1 MIIFLN
7 MELGYLLWCPG
18 WVRED
23 EHWSC
28 THTFFPALGPDSH
41 MPICCGKKKNRQ
53 GLSKQDRLFDLRGCQ
68 FLALRLTADAW
79 NKQAH
84 KGASIGV
91 PAEGQLQLWQQMP
104 KNELTQS
111 QGLMRQPRAFI
122 QMHRK
127 RSAM

>member
-1 MIIFLN
+1 MYPHIFPSP
-7 MELGYLLWCPG
+7 GARQPHAHLLRG
-18 WVRED
+18 
-23 EHWSC
+23 
-28 THTFFPALGPDSH
+28 
-41 MPICCGKKKNRQ
+41 KKNRQ

>member
-1 MIIFLN
+1 MNTGHVPTHFSQPW
-7 MELGYLLWCPG
+7 GQTATCPSAAG
-18 WVRED
+18 
-23 EHWSC
+23 
-28 THTFFPALGPDSH
+28 
-41 MPICCGKKKNRQ
+41 KKNRQ
-53 GLSKQDRLFDLRGCQ
+53 CLSKQDRLFDLRGCQ